1 MKQHQAD
8 FSLNRKQRSLLVYV
22 ICVQYTKFW
31 PEFGSS
37 YRDKLSIHLVMEGVH
52 LTVSLGMLKTMPCLN
67 ELMHVE
73 NWESDHLQHDLYV
86 DISYEFTLTCVFVSH
101 ACTQITLMNTCMSD
115 LVPVY
120 SDSVVM
126 KALIFNVIIS
136 HDHFHNSHEMHP

>member
-1 MKQHQAD
+1 MARSLGIYFLNRTQMTYNKSTKPMKQYQAD

-37 YRDKLSIHLVMEGVH
+37 YLDKLSIHLIMEGVH
-52 LTVSLGMLKTMPCLN
+52 LTVSLGMLKTMLCLN

-86 DISYEFTLTCVFVSH
+86 DISYEFTLAWVFVSH

-115 LVPVY
+115 L
-120 SDSVVM
+120 DQF
-126 KALIFNVIIS
+126 LVIQW
-136 HDHFHNSHEMHP
+136 